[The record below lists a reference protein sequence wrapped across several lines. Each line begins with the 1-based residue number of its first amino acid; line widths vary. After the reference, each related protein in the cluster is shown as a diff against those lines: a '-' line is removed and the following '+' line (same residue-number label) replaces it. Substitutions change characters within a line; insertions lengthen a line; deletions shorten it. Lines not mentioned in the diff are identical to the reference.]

1 MNASL
6 ITAGLLLGLAS
17 SPHCALMCSA
27 PCAAIVRGCS
37 AGPAG
42 RSTAALFAWHAGR
55 ALAYTLAGAIAA
67 AAVGLVAGFA
77 AGSAIVRPLWTM
89 MQSAVLVLG
98 LALVFSG
105 RMPRWV
111 DGAAQTLGRAV
122 PVAGPRPAG
131 STGAAATPAGG
142 APGGPRRAALFG
154 LGWFAM
160 PCAVLYGAL
169 AVAALGAGPLEG
181 AAVMAAFALGSA
193 PGLLGLPWLWQG
205 LSRVPQST
213 ALRLAGA
220 MLAAGSVWA
229 LWHGIAGASGAWCLT
244 A

>member
-1 MNASL
+1 LNASL

-37 AGPAG
+37 AAPAG
-42 RSTAALFAWHAGR
+42 RGTAALLAWHGGR
-55 ALAYTLAGAIAA
+55 ALAYVVAGAIAA
-67 AAVGLVAGFA
+67 SAVGLVAGLA

-98 LALVFSG
+98 LALAWSG

-122 PVAGPRPAG
+122 PVAGPHRAG
-131 STGAAATPAGG
+131 SPSAAA
-142 APGGPRRAALFG
+142 GPRRAALFG

-193 PGLLGLPWLWQG
+193 PGLIGLPFVWQG

-220 MLAAGSVWA
+220 MLAAGSLWA

>member
-1 MNASL
+1 
-6 ITAGLLLGLAS
+6 
-17 SPHCALMCSA
+17 MCSA

-37 AGPAG
+37 AGQGG
-42 RSTAALFAWHAGR
+42 RGTAALLAWHGGR
-55 ALAYTLAGAIAA
+55 AVAYTLAGAIAA
-67 AAVGLVAGFA
+67 TAVGLVAGWA

-98 LALVFSG
+98 LALLWSG

-122 PVAGPRPAG
+122 PISGPHASASPA
-131 STGAAATPAGG
+131 
-142 APGGPRRAALFG
+142 GPRRAALFG

-181 AAVMAAFALGSA
+181 AAVMAAFAVGSA
-193 PGLLGLPWLWQG
+193 PGLLGLPFLWQG
-205 LSRVPQST
+205 LARVPQAL
-213 ALRLAGA
+213 ALRLAGG

-229 LWHGIAGASGAWCLT
+229 LWHGMGGASGAWCAT
-244 A
+244 N

>member
-6 ITAGLLLGLAS
+6 ITAGLLMGLAS

-27 PCAAIVRGCS
+27 PCAAIVRSCT
-37 AGPAG
+37 AGPGARG
-42 RSTAALFAWHAGR
+42 TASLIAWHGGR
-55 ALAYTLAGAIAA
+55 ALAYILAGAVAA
-67 AAVGLVAGFA
+67 TAVGLVAGWA

-89 MQSAVLVLG
+89 LQAAVLMLG
-98 LALVFSG
+98 VALLWSG

-111 DGAAQTLGRAV
+111 DSAAQTLGRAV
-122 PVAGPRPAG
+122 PIAGPR
-131 STGAAATPAGG
+131 AAVSHA
-142 APGGPRRAALFG
+142 GPRRAAVFG

-181 AAVMAAFALGSA
+181 AAVMAAFAVGSA
-193 PGLLGLPWLWQG
+193 PGLIGLPFLWQR
-205 LSRVPQST
+205 LARVPQSL

-220 MLAAGSVWA
+220 MLAAGSLWA
-229 LWHGIAGASGAWCLT
+229 LWHGIGGASGAWCLS

>member
-1 MNASL
+1 M
-6 ITAGLLLGLAS
+6 GLAS

-27 PCAAIVRGCS
+27 PCAAIVRSCS
-37 AGPAG
+37 AGPGA
-42 RSTAALFAWHAGR
+42 RSTASLIAWHGGR
-55 ALAYTLAGAIAA
+55 ALAYILAGAVAA
-67 AAVGLVAGFA
+67 AAVGLVAGWA

-89 MQSAVLVLG
+89 MQAAVLMLG
-98 LALVFSG
+98 VALLWSG

-122 PVAGPRPAG
+122 PVAGP
-131 STGAAATPAGG
+131 GAAASHA
-142 APGGPRRAALFG
+142 GPRRAAVFG

-181 AAVMAAFALGSA
+181 AAVMAAFAVGSA
-193 PGLLGLPWLWQG
+193 PGLLGLPFLWQR
-205 LSRVPQST
+205 LARVPQSL

-220 MLAAGSVWA
+220 MLAAGSLWA
-229 LWHGIAGASGAWCLT
+229 LWHGMAGASGAWCLSV
-244 A
+244 

>member
-1 MNASL
+1 LNASL
-6 ITAGLLLGLAS
+6 IAAGLLMGLAS

-37 AGPAG
+37 AGPQA
-42 RSTAALFAWHAGR
+42 RTMPALLAWHGGR
-55 ALAYTLAGAIAA
+55 ALAYTLAGAVAA
-67 AAVGLVAGFA
+67 AAVGLVAGWA

-89 MQSAVLVLG
+89 LQSAVLVLG
-98 LALVFSG
+98 LALLWSG

-111 DGAAQTLGRAV
+111 DGASHALGRAV
-122 PVAGPRPAG
+122 PIAGPGR
-131 STGAAATPAGG
+131 ATSQA
-142 APGGPRRAALFG
+142 GPRRAALIG

-169 AVAALGAGPLEG
+169 AVAALGAGPIEG

-193 PGLLGLPWLWQG
+193 PGLLGLPFLWQR
-205 LSRVPQST
+205 LARVPQPL

-220 MLAAGSVWA
+220 MLAAGSSWA
-229 LWHGIAGASGAWCLT
+229 LWHGIEGASGAWCLS